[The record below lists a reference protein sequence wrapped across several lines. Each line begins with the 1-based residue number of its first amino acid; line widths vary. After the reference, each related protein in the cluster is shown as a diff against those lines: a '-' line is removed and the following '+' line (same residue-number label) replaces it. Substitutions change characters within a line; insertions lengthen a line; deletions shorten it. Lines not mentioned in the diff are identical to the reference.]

1 MRRAVPFTIVACCV
15 FAGPAW
21 SSGGSGSC
29 AVEWSADRLQSLS
42 AEGDLVL
49 EKAGL
54 ARLVG
59 IRLPDGAWPERV
71 VALLREQVGREVQV
85 AGADARD
92 RWGRRALHL
101 GAGAPPDETDF
112 GRTLV
117 AQGLAMVDSRN
128 MPAPCGRALLRL
140 EAAART
146 AGLGLW
152 AGDRYKPIPAGD
164 VARLNERIGRF
175 VLVEGRIRS
184 VGERASWT
192 YLNFS
197 GDWSTDFTVVVPK
210 RIWDRTMG
218 QQPGA
223 ASLRGREVRVR
234 GVLENRGGPALTI
247 TDPGV
252 IEVLDE
258 GRRL

>member
-1 MRRAVPFTIVACCV
+1 M
-15 FAGPAW
+15 
-21 SSGGSGSC
+21 
-29 AVEWSADRLQSLS
+29 
-42 AEGDLVL
+42 L

-54 ARLVG
+54 ARLAG
-59 IRLPDGAWPERV
+59 LRRLDGAWPDN
-71 VALLREQVGREVQV
+71 ALAILRQQVGRDVRV
-85 AGADARD
+85 AGPEGRD
-92 RWGRRALHL
+92 RWARRTLHL
-101 GAGAPPDETDF
+101 GAGDAGHEGDL
-112 GRTLV
+112 GRRLV
-117 AQGLAMVDSRN
+117 AEGLAVVDPRN
-128 MPAPCGRALLRL
+128 LPAPCGRGLLAL

-175 VLVEGRIRS
+175 VLVEGRVRS

-197 GDWSTDFTVVVPK
+197 GDWSTDFTVGIPK

-218 QQPGA
+218 QHSGA

-234 GVLENRGGPALTI
+234 GILENRGGPALTI
-247 TDPGV
+247 LDPGV